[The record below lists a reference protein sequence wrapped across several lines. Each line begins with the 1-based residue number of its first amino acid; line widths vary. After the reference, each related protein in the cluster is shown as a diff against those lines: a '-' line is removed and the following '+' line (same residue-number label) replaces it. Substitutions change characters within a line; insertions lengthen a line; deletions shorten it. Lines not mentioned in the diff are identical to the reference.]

1 MISHNG
7 LEIVPELNG
16 CSKESWTIHKKGVIQ
31 QASVKYEGLNE
42 VKFSVSFG
50 FF

>member
-16 CSKESWTIHKKGVIQ
+16 CSKESWTIHIGVIQ
-31 QASVKYEGLNE
+31 QASVEYEGLDE
-42 VKFSVSFG
+42 IKFSVSFKS
-50 FF
+50 F